1 LFDKIM
7 VATDGSDASRHAS
20 DLGIALA
27 KRLEG
32 KVIAVYVLDI
42 QRLVQLHGY
51 ASMPGLKE
59 NLLDAMTEEGE
70 EAVAYVE
77 NRSNEAGV
85 SCDKA
90 ILRGNPSEE
99 IIRYSEEIGA
109 DVLVM
114 GNIGRTG
121 LSRFLLGSVA
131 DKVVRHSAVSIIV
144 VPFSKE

>member
-1 LFDKIM
+1 MI
-7 VATDGSDASRHAS
+7 ATDGSEAGRHAA
-20 DLGIALA
+20 DLGIGLA
-27 KRLEG
+27 RRLSG
-32 KVIAVYVLDI
+32 KVIAVYVVDM

-59 NLLDAMTEEGE
+59 SLLDAMTKEGE
-70 EAVAYVE
+70 EAVVYVE

-85 SCDKA
+85 SCYKA

-131 DKVVRHSAVSIIV
+131 DKIVRHSEVPVMV

>member
-1 LFDKIM
+1 M
-7 VATDGSDASRHAS
+7 A
-20 DLGIALA
+20 
-27 KRLEG
+27 
-32 KVIAVYVLDI
+32 
-42 QRLVQLHGY
+42 
-51 ASMPGLKE
+51 GLKE
-59 NLLDAMTEEGE
+59 KLLDAMTKEGE

-109 DVLVM
+109 DILVM

-131 DKVVRHSAVSIIV
+131 DKVVRHSEIPALV
-144 VPFSKE
+144 VPFIKE